1 MMDTTLKNR
10 IIPSCRV
17 AIHYALIALLTF
29 YGAYYLTSL
38 IHTTSRY
45 APVGALWAMIVGI
58 SVAQHTGKETAIK
71 AKTQILGGLLGAIT
85 AFLYLLVLP
94 ANPPG
99 MVLLIGGVVLICQ
112 LMGWPDYSVSAGLTV
127 AVIMFFSQIYPDL
140 APVTNASVRFA
151 EVVIGSVIAVLVV
164 QFFSFAENSSE

>member
-1 MMDTTLKNR
+1 MKTR
-10 IIPSCRV
+10 IIHSFRV

-58 SVAQHTGKETAIK
+58 SVAQHTGKETVIK
-71 AKTQILGGLLGAIT
+71 AKTQILGGLLGAVT
-85 AFLYLLVLP
+85 AFTYLLVLP
-94 ANPPG
+94 ANPYG
-99 MVLLIGGVVLICQ
+99 MVLLIGCVVLICQ

-127 AVIMFFSQIYPDL
+127 AVSLFFSQIYPDL
-140 APVTNASVRFA
+140 SPLTNASIRFA
-151 EVVIGSVIAVLVV
+151 EVIIGSVIAVLVV
-164 QFFSFAENSSE
+164 QFFSFTERTAE